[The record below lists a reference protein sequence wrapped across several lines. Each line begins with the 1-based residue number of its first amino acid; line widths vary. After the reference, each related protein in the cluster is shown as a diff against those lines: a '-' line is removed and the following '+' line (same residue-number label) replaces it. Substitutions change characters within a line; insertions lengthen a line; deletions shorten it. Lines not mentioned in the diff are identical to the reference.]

1 MILGFVILM
10 MIETA
15 TRAMRI
21 VSMMRQILDVE
32 LGLTK
37 RAMSTQFTE
46 NEYQIGLPTDLR

>member
-1 MILGFVILM
+1 VILGFVILM

-21 VSMMRQILDVE
+21 VAMMRQILDVE

-37 RAMSTQFTE
+37 RAMSTHITE